1 MLLMAISALLLPE
14 QVEDR
19 RREPRY
25 RVRLEQTPVDLC
37 HESIRVTIHEVSATG
52 ILLRSEKVLQ
62 KGSILILELPG
73 TKRKVANIVW
83 ERQPLHGVEFAKP
96 LTFDELQR
104 LRKASNVV
112 WPGFQ
117 DDQQPKVATC
127 RPDLEKGLQADHRDE
142 VNEEKLPL
150 QQRLGI
156 IFGSTSLLWAVIIGG
171 AWLVTG

>member
-1 MLLMAISALLLPE
+1 MAIAALLLPE

-37 HESIRVTIHEVSATG
+37 HETIGVTIHEVSATG
-52 ILLRSEKVLQ
+52 LLLHSEKVLQ

-83 ERQPLHGVEFAKP
+83 ARQRLHGVEFAKP

-104 LRKASNVV
+104 LRKASTVV
-112 WPGFQ
+112 WHGFQ
-117 DDQQPKVATC
+117 DGQQAKGPTS
-127 RPDLEKGLQADHRDE
+127 RPDLEDGLRTDHQYIAD
-142 VNEEKLPL
+142 EEKLPL
-150 QQRLGI
+150 PQRLGI
-156 IFGSTSLLWAVIIGG
+156 IFGSTSLLWAVILGG
-171 AWLVTG
+171 AWLAAG